1 MNAPVVPRVLR
12 CGSYIDIKKTTTEK
26 VGLTAEQMISITID
40 TLSRVYDIPYGPSI
54 KDGKLL
60 STGEVSAG
68 PHSYTETNVWRDAT
82 EMDRTI
88 LSIINQLKSLPKP

>member
-12 CGSYIDIKKTTTEK
+12 CGSYVDIKKTTTEK

-82 EMDRTI
+82 EMDVTI
-88 LSIINQLKSLPKP
+88 LSLINQLKSLPKP